1 MLGLEFL
8 FYSPFH
14 SKLLNVAAIYMMGK
28 FECNTVVHQ
37 PHHLFVF
44 NRQSWIRWNSYHNSS
59 NDVLCTKITSQT
71 RSPTITSLIWDTFFS
86 NKQTKLL
93 EIDPVVLEKKIFLN
107 VINVFSLFSFYHS
120 LESALSPP
128 FEQIETPLPKD
139 ALCQKLAQW
148 FWRRRFLNVI
158 LSLFEIIW
166 IPFP

>member
-14 SKLLNVAAIYMMGK
+14 SKLLNVEAIYMMGK
-28 FECNTVVHQ
+28 FEYNTVLHQ

-44 NRQSWIRWNSYHNSS
+44 NRQSWIRWNSYHYSS

-93 EIDPVVLEKKIFLN
+93 EIDPVVLEKKIFFKMSSMYFTIFL
-107 VINVFSLFSFYHS
+107 LSFLRKCLKHS
-120 LESALSPP
+120 IWTNLK
-128 FEQIETPLPKD
+128 PLYPRMRCAK
-139 ALCQKLAQW
+139 
-148 FWRRRFLNVI
+148 N
-158 LSLFEIIW
+158 
-166 IPFP
+166 